1 MSESEKVRINKVLR
15 ELNISLKEAVGF
27 LQSKGQEIKKRP
39 TIKINLEQYLLL
51 YKEFGADKPD
61 NFKTD
66 EEIKRIL
73 WKELQIWNQNRKKQ
87 SNIRD
92 MDLDN
97 SKESINEKRLKL
109 EGRTIKLWELLSK
122 KSKAKKLSVKK
133 NCDIKKNKNKNKKEN
148 KIFKDKI
155 RHNIDHYT
163 LIKLKRIFLIKD
175 CNLTE
180 LCDYYFVK
188 ESWVL
193 SKLLKQFPDVKM
205 SDRVNLQHLIYIYEN
220 FYDTLKECKKYSET
234 IDTKNP
240 KTKPNY
246 FKLIYTR

>member
-1 MSESEKVRINKVLR
+1 MSESEKVRIKKVLR
-15 ELNISLKEAVGF
+15 ELNISLKEAFEF
-27 LQSKGQEIKKRP
+27 LESKGQEIKKRP
-39 TIKINLEQYLLL
+39 TTKINLEQYLLL
-51 YKEFGADKPD
+51 YKEFSSDKS
-61 NFKTD
+61 NKYKTD

-73 WKELQIWNQNRKKQ
+73 SKELKIWNQNKRKQ
-87 SNIRD
+87 STTID
-92 MDLDN
+92 LDLDN
-97 SKESINEKRLKL
+97 SKELKIEKKLKL
-109 EGRTIKLWELLSK
+109 EGRTIKLHELLSK
-122 KSKAKKLSVKK
+122 KSKAKKLLIKENGDVK
-133 NCDIKKNKNKNKKEN
+133 KNKNKKEN

-163 LIKLKRIFLIKD
+163 FTKLKRMFLIKD

-193 SKLLKQFPDVKM
+193 SKLLTQFPDVKM
-205 SDRVNLQHLIYIYEN
+205 SDRVTLQHLIYIYEN